1 MIDEE
6 MGTSGTM
13 NAATSGVDNEIP
25 TESIRV

>member
-1 MIDEE
+1 